1 MSGGLVQQLYFRLP
15 GPARSVAATMQGLYL
30 RWWRYGPGSERLA
43 EEALERE
50 HWSAA
55 QWDAW
60 RQERHAFVLHRAAT
74 RVPYYR
80 QQWEERRRRGD
91 RASWEVLENW
101 PILEKEPLRQNPRAF
116 VADDRNVRHL
126 FHLRTS
132 GSTGTPLDVWRS
144 AQTVRALYSVGVA
157 RTRGW
162 HGLTLRHRRAMVGGQ
177 LVAPITQRRP
187 PFWVWNAAM
196 HQLYMSS
203 YHLAPDLIPHY
214 LDALAR
220 YRIVYLVGYSSSLYA
235 LAQEA
240 LRLGRRDLTMVAA
253 ITNAEPLFDYQREAI
268 STAFHCPVR
277 ETYGM
282 VELVTMASECEQG
295 SLHSWP
301 EFGTVEVLEGAE
313 AVPYGVTGDLVCT
326 GLMNVDMPLVRYR
339 LGDRGALSDPAERC
353 ACGRTLPVL
362 KTIEGRMDDVLY
374 TRDGRRI
381 GRLSQVVKALPLRE
395 AQIIQETLDRIRV
408 RFVPAPTYTPETEHI
423 LVERVRERMG
433 DVEVALERVG
443 TIPRAANGKF
453 RAVLCNLPAPERE
466 ALRQRTPVPLRRGG
480 AGS

>member
-1 MSGGLVQQLYFRLP
+1 MSGGLVQRLYFRLP
-15 GPARSVAATMQGLYL
+15 GPARSVAATLQGLYL

-43 EEALERE
+43 REALERE
-50 HWSAA
+50 HWSVA

-60 RQERHAFVLHRAAT
+60 RQERLAFVLHRAAT

-80 QQWEERRRRGD
+80 RQWEERRRRGD
-91 RASWEVLENW
+91 RASWEVLDHW
-101 PILEKEPLRQNPRAF
+101 PILEKEAVRQDPRAF
-116 VADDRNVRHL
+116 VADDRDVRHL

-144 AQTVRALYSVGVA
+144 AQAVKAVYSIGAV

-162 HGLTLRHRRAMVGGQ
+162 QGLSLHDRRAMVGGQ
-177 LVAPITQRRP
+177 LVAPIAQRRP

-220 YRIVYLVGYSSSLYA
+220 YRIAYLVGYTSSLYA

-240 LRLGRRDLTMVAA
+240 LRLGRRDLRMVAA
-253 ITNAEPLFDYQREAI
+253 ITNAEPLFDYQRETI
-268 STAFHCPVR
+268 SAAFQCPVR

-282 VELVTMASECEQG
+282 VELVTMASECAQG
-295 SLHSWP
+295 SLHIWP
-301 EFGTVEVLEGAE
+301 EFGTVEVLEGTE
-313 AVPYGVTGDLVCT
+313 AVPDGVTGDLVCT
-326 GLMNVDMPLVRYR
+326 GLVNVDMPLVRYR

-353 ACGRTLPVL
+353 RCGRTLPVL
-362 KTIEGRMDDVLY
+362 KAVEGRMDDVLY

-395 AQIIQETLDRIRV
+395 AQIIQETLDRVRV
-408 RFVPAPTYTPETEHI
+408 RYVPSPGCTPEVEHT
-423 LVERVRERMG
+423 LVERVRERLG
-433 DVEVALERVG
+433 DVEVVLENVSA
-443 TIPRAANGKF
+443 IPRGANGKF
-453 RAVLCNLPAPERE
+453 RAVLCNLSAGERE
-466 ALRQRTPVPLRRGG
+466 AARRLDVTTP
-480 AGS
+480 